1 MKKALAVALSAALA
15 ASVLPMSV
23 FAEEDRPEITLL
35 VPEYNAGKSLKN
47 EHADEVIAA
56 YEDYTNTTATI
67 KWGDNGAYNEI
78 LGTTLMDSDIPMIL
92 TIQGALDATIVD
104 AANQDMFWDLSD
116 YLDDYPNLAT
126 IAPAVRA
133 NLSVN
138 GMVIGIPRVRE
149 LGRYGMS
156 YRKDWAEKLGFTE
169 DPQTPDEV
177 YAMLD
182 AFTHQDP
189 DGNGKDDTYG
199 FEMTKYTGPFD
210 IVQTWFGCGNGW
222 VENEEGN
229 LIPVHQQ
236 PEYMEALDWLKKL
249 YDEGIMRKDWYEIDT
264 SEWSNGCKKG
274 ENGMFVDVM
283 DSGRRIWDYFVN
295 NEVPSVVN
303 PDEYASMRL
312 QGPVGGRTLATSGY
326 NGFYVITKDG
336 AQTEEDLR
344 NCLNF
349 LDKLNDYDMRLLA
362 DYGLEGVTYEINA
375 DGLIDQTN
383 FAMESSE
390 TPHLGLN
397 QMVSYTYD
405 EANTPA
411 FPVFKSERQ
420 EALEDCY
427 YNRTRPVAISNPALP
442 YIPSSEVYS
451 SIGSEL
457 DSIIS
462 EARSQYIIG
471 VLDKEGL
478 QERLDYWAT
487 AGGNDLIAEINEL
500 YHAAQ
505 ADAGEAEV
513 ETETAAE

>member
-1 MKKALAVALSAALA
+1 MKKRALAIALTAAMA
-15 ASVLPMSV
+15 ASMLPMSV
-23 FAEEDRPEITLL
+23 FAEEERPEITFL

-47 EHADEVIAA
+47 DHADEVIAA
-56 YEDYTNTTATI
+56 YEDYTNTTVTI

-92 TIQGALDATIVD
+92 TIQGSLDATIVD
-104 AANQDMFWDLSD
+104 AANQDTFWDLTD
-116 YLDDYPNLAT
+116 YLDDYPNLST
-126 IAPAVRA
+126 IAPAVRD

-169 DPQTPDEV
+169 DPQTPEEV
-177 YAMLD
+177 YDMLY
-182 AFTHQDP
+182 AFTYGDP
-189 DGNGKDDTYG
+189 DGNGRDDTYG

-222 VENEEGN
+222 VENEDGD
-229 LIPVHQQ
+229 LIPVFQQ
-236 PEYMEALDWLKKL
+236 PEYKEALDWLRKL
-249 YDEGIMRKDWYEIDT
+249 YEEKIMRQDWYEIDT

-295 NEVPSVVN
+295 NEVMSVVDEN
-303 PDEYASMRL
+303 EYASMVL
-312 QGPVGGRTLATSGY
+312 QGPVNGRTLATSGY
-326 NGFYVITKDG
+326 NGFYVITTDG

-349 LDKLNDYDMRLLA
+349 LDKLNDYDMRLMA
-362 DYGLEGVTYEINA
+362 DYGLEGVTYEINEE
-375 DGLIDQTN
+375 GLIDQSN
-383 FAMESSE
+383 FTFESSE

-411 FPVFKSERQ
+411 FPVAKTDRQ

-442 YIPSSEVYS
+442 FIPSSETYS
-451 SIGSEL
+451 NYGAEL
-457 DSIIS
+457 DDIITQ
-462 EARSQYIIG
+462 ARTLYIIG
-471 VLDKEGL
+471 EIDEEEL
-478 QERLDYWAT
+478 QSRWEYWASV
-487 AGGNDLIAEINEL
+487 GGQTLIDEINEL

-505 ADAGEAEV
+505 DAE
-513 ETETAAE
+513 